1 MQNNDFLRNTV
12 HRHEPPVTAQPI
24 RILAEDEEVVV
35 VDKPS
40 SLPVHPC
47 GRFRH
52 NTVIFILGKEHGLR
66 ELHTLHRLD
75 RMTSGVLMFAK
86 TAAVSKRIDEQVRQ
100 RQVRAWSHCCCALLE
115 QVCSKVSQIW
125 ALDELKFPRQLV
137 VVLLLSVGVSHP

>member
-1 MQNNDFLRNTV
+1 M

-24 RILAEDEEVVV
+24 QILVENDEVVV

-52 NTVIFILGKEHGLR
+52 NTVIFILGKEHDLK
-66 ELHTLHRLD
+66 ELHTIHRLD

-86 TAAVSKRIDEQVRQ
+86 TVEVSKRIDEQVRE
-100 RQVRAWSHCCCALLE
+100 RQVRAKGRGRVRGLWYGVFLKWFSP
-115 QVCSKVSQIW
+115 KVTQIFG
-125 ALDELKFPRQLV
+125 LKEHKFLNQLV
-137 VVLLLSVGVSHP
+137 VALLF

>member
-1 MQNNDFLRNTV
+1 M

-24 RILAEDEEVVV
+24 QILVENHEVVV

-52 NTVIFILGKEHGLR
+52 NTVIFILGKEHNLK
-66 ELHTLHRLD
+66 ELHTIHRLD

-86 TAAVSKRIDEQVRQ
+86 TVEVSKRIDEQVRE
-100 RQVRAWSHCCCALLE
+100 RQVRAKGRGPVQSLLYR
-115 QVCSKVSQIW
+115 IF
-125 ALDELKFPRQLV
+125 LK
-137 VVLLLSVGVSHP
+137 